1 MNPPPVA
8 PAPTARPRA
17 AVANRHTRRWLPV
30 LALALVLGL
39 IAVGFWPR
47 PVPVETAPVTRGS
60 LRVFLTEEGKTRVKH
75 RYQVTA
81 PVSGQLRRLTLDPGD
96 EVRAGETVVAVI
108 EPLPPALL
116 DARSRELAAARR
128 AAAAEQ
134 VERAR
139 AALRFATNELQ
150 RFQRLFAEG
159 TVSIQELELAQ
170 WRAEAAARELGV
182 AEGALREAEA
192 ALAEFGGPTGG
203 TAPARS
209 ITEVRAPANGCV
221 LRVFDPSA
229 RVVSAGT
236 PLLEVGDPA
245 DLEVVIEMLSRDGAA
260 LTPGTPVEL
269 DQWGGPQ
276 LLQARVRRVEP
287 AAFTKVSAL
296 GVEEQRVNV
305 IADLVSPPEAWRGLG
320 DGYRVEARVVVWE
333 ADAVVQV
340 PAGALFRRGGD
351 WVAFVIEDGRARLR
365 AVKAGRAGAQEV
377 QVLEGLQP
385 GETVILH
392 PGNRIRDGQR
402 VKPVQL

>member
-8 PAPTARPRA
+8 SVPTTRPRA
-17 AVANRHTRRWLPV
+17 AAANRHTRRWLPG
-30 LALALVLGL
+30 LALALLLGL
-39 IAVGFWPR
+39 IAAGFWPR
-47 PVPVETAPVTRGS
+47 PMPVETAPVTRGP
-60 LRVFLTEEGKTRVKH
+60 LRVFLTEEGKTRIKH
-75 RYQVTA
+75 RYLVAA
-81 PVSGQLRRLTLDPGD
+81 PVSGQLRRITLDPGD
-96 EVRAGETVVAVI
+96 AVCAGETVVAVI

-116 DARSRELAAARR
+116 DARSRELATARR

-159 TVSIQELELAQ
+159 TVSIQELEVAQ

-192 ALAEFGGPTGG
+192 ALAEFGGSAGG
-203 TAPARS
+203 AAPARS
-209 ITEVRAPANGCV
+209 VTEVRAPASGCV

-260 LTPGTPVEL
+260 LAPGTPVEL

-276 LLQARVRRVEP
+276 VLQARVRRVEP

-305 IADLVSPPEAWRGLG
+305 IADLLSPPEARRGLG

-333 ADAVVQV
+333 ADAVVRV
-340 PAGALFRRGGD
+340 PSGALFRRGGE
-351 WVAFVIEDGRARLR
+351 WAAFVVENGRARLR

>member
-47 PVPVETAPVTRGS
+47 PVPVETAPVTRGP

-75 RYQVTA
+75 RYRITA

-116 DARSRELAAARR
+116 DARSRALAAARR

-203 TAPARS
+203 SAPARS
-209 ITEVRAPANGCV
+209 VTEVRAPANGCV

-276 LLQARVRRVEP
+276 VLQARVRRVEP

-305 IADLVSPPEAWRGLG
+305 IADLVSPPEARRGLG

-333 ADAVVQV
+333 ADAVVRV

-351 WVAFVIEDGRARLR
+351 WMAFVIEDGRARLR

-377 QVLEGLQP
+377 QVLEGLQR

>member
-47 PVPVETAPVTRGS
+47 PVPVETAPVTRGP

-75 RYQVTA
+75 RYRITA

-116 DARSRELAAARR
+116 DARSRALAAARR

-139 AALRFATNELQ
+139 AALRFATHELQ

-203 TAPARS
+203 SAPARS
-209 ITEVRAPANGCV
+209 VTEVRAPANGCV

-276 LLQARVRRVEP
+276 VLQARVRRVEP

-305 IADLVSPPEAWRGLG
+305 IADLVSPPEARRGLG

-333 ADAVVQV
+333 ADAVVRV

-351 WVAFVIEDGRARLR
+351 WMAFVIEDGRARLR

-377 QVLEGLQP
+377 QVLEGLQR

>member
-1 MNPPPVA
+1 
-8 PAPTARPRA
+8 
-17 AVANRHTRRWLPV
+17 
-30 LALALVLGL
+30 
-39 IAVGFWPR
+39 
-47 PVPVETAPVTRGS
+47 
-60 LRVFLTEEGKTRVKH
+60 
-75 RYQVTA
+75 
-81 PVSGQLRRLTLDPGD
+81 
-96 EVRAGETVVAVI
+96 VAVI

-159 TVSIQELELAQ
+159 TVSIQELEVAQ

-192 ALAEFGGPTGG
+192 ALAEFGEPAGG
-203 TAPARS
+203 AAPARS
-209 ITEVRAPANGCV
+209 VTEVRAPASGCV
-221 LRVFDPSA
+221 LRVLDPSA
-229 RVVSAGT
+229 RVVSAGA

-260 LTPGTPVEL
+260 LAPGTPVEL

-276 LLQARVRRVEP
+276 VLQARVRRVEP

-305 IADLVSPPEAWRGLG
+305 IADLVSPPEARRGLG

-333 ADAVVQV
+333 ADAVVRV
-340 PAGALFRRGGD
+340 PSGALFRRGGE
-351 WVAFVIEDGRARLR
+351 WAAFVVEEGRARLR
-365 AVKAGRAGAQEV
+365 AVKAGRAGAQDV

-392 PGNRIRDGQR
+392 PGNRLRDGQR

>member
-17 AVANRHTRRWLPV
+17 AVANRHTRRWLPG

-47 PVPVETAPVTRGS
+47 PVPVETAPVTRGP

-75 RYQVTA
+75 RYRVTA

-116 DARSRELAAARR
+116 DARSRALAAARR

-192 ALAEFGGPTGG
+192 ALAEFGDPTGG

-305 IADLVSPPEAWRGLG
+305 IADLVSPPEARRGLG

-333 ADAVVQV
+333 ADAVVRV

-351 WVAFVIEDGRARLR
+351 WMAFVIEDGRARLR

>member
-8 PAPTARPRA
+8 SAPPVRPRA
-17 AVANRHTRRWLPV
+17 AAAHRHTRRWLPG
-30 LALALVLGL
+30 LALALLLGL
-39 IAVGFWPR
+39 IAAGFWPR
-47 PVPVETAPVTRGS
+47 PVPVETAPVARGP

-75 RYQVTA
+75 RYRITA
-81 PVSGQLRRLTLDPGD
+81 PVSGQLRRITLDPGD

-139 AALRFATNELQ
+139 AALRFATHELQ

-192 ALAEFGGPTGG
+192 ALAEFGGTTGG
-203 TAPARS
+203 TAPVRS

-221 LRVFDPSA
+221 LRVFEPSA

-260 LTPGTPVEL
+260 LAPGTPVEL
-269 DQWGGPQ
+269 DQWGGPEV
-276 LLQARVRRVEP
+276 LQARVRRVEP

-305 IADLVSPPEAWRGLG
+305 IADLVSPPEARRGLG
-320 DGYRVEARVVVWE
+320 DGYRVEARVVIWE
-333 ADAVVQV
+333 ADAVVRV

-351 WVAFVIEDGRARLR
+351 WAAFVVEDGRARLR
-365 AVKAGRAGAQEV
+365 VVKAGRAGAQEI
-377 QVLEGLQP
+377 QVLEGLEP